1 MTRQYSL
8 RTDAASAPTAANV
21 PVAPN
26 APATATAPVATDA
39 PACLHVPTASPPPSI
54 ASRLRSFALAFS
66 LTAFAGCAVG
76 PNYHTPDEHP
86 PADFGAVH
94 GQPNMTAK
102 PTSQAQQAPAVDFAT
117 WWRSLNDPELDSLVS
132 RAVVANPDAL
142 IALDHLQAA
151 RTYEIAIVG
160 TALPTAEAS
169 GAVGKGTGSDL
180 SRGRAAQALR
190 SADSSSGLR
199 QINELAGFDAAW
211 QIDVF
216 GKYRREMQAAR
227 ADAQATLAQRNQVLT
242 AVIADVARAYI
253 DMRGLQ
259 MRSSILH
266 NAQKTLQES
275 LRIVRIRYERGI
287 TNELDV
293 TLAARELGVL
303 EAQIA
308 PVDAQV
314 NAAQYTI
321 ATLLGLYPED
331 LIQELSAPAMI
342 PSVPAVVQSGLP
354 LDLLRRRPDI
364 AQSERELA
372 ASTARIGVATADLF
386 PQISVTAAIGF
397 QRQALGVTPVEGQ
410 HIWSAGP
417 GATWS
422 LLDFG
427 ALDAQVE
434 IARMRTKAQ
443 LVNYKRTI
451 QNAVRE
457 VDTTW
462 DAYCAD
468 QDRIAK
474 LGDALV
480 ASQRAVT
487 LANERYTRG
496 LTDFLNVVDAERQ
509 EYDIEEQYTN
519 AQVSVDEDFIALYKS
534 LGGGWEPFQNLP
546 PVHIPQPAI
555 VAAFHRVLS
564 RGNDVLKDP

>member
-1 MTRQYSL
+1 MTPFRCFTL
-8 RTDAASAPTAANV
+8 AL
-21 PVAPN
+21 
-26 APATATAPVATDA
+26 TATV
-39 PACLHVPTASPPPSI
+39 L
-54 ASRLRSFALAFS
+54 
-66 LTAFAGCAVG
+66 AGCAVG

-86 PADFGAVH
+86 PAEFAAVH
-94 GQPNMTAK
+94 GQQSMTSK
-102 PTSQAQQAPAVDFAT
+102 PSTSAPQASSVDFAT
-117 WWRSLNDPELDSLVS
+117 WWRSLNDPELDSLVT
-132 RAVVANPDAL
+132 RAVAANPDAL
-142 IALDHLQAA
+142 IALDRLQAA
-151 RTYEIAIVG
+151 RTFEIAVVG
-160 TALPTAEAS
+160 SALPDVEAS
-169 GAVGKGTGSDL
+169 GGAGRGTGSDL
-180 SRGRAAQALR
+180 TRGRAAQSLV
-190 SADSSSGLR
+190 SADNTSGLKH
-199 QINELAGFDAAW
+199 INVLGGFDAVW
-211 QIDVF
+211 QVDIF

-227 ADAQATLAQRNQVLT
+227 ADAQATLAERNQVLV
-242 AVIADVARAYI
+242 AVIADVTRAYI

-259 MRSSILH
+259 TRASILR
-266 NAQKTLQES
+266 NAEKTLQES

-293 TLAARELGVL
+293 TLATRELGVL
-303 EAQIA
+303 QAQIA
-308 PVDAQV
+308 PVEAQV

-331 LIQELSAPAMI
+331 LIKELTPPAMI

-364 AQSERELA
+364 AQAERELA
-372 ASTARIGVATADLF
+372 ASTARIGVATGNLF
-386 PQISVTAAIGF
+386 PQLAVTAAIGY
-397 QRQALGVTPVEGQ
+397 QRQGLGTTPVIGQ

-417 GATWS
+417 AAAWS

-434 IARMRTKAQ
+434 IARLRTRAQ

-462 DAYCAD
+462 DDYAAQ
-468 QDRIAK
+468 QDRVAK

-509 EYDIEEQYTN
+509 EYDIEEQYSD
-519 AQVSVDEDFIALYKS
+519 AQVAADEQFIALYRA
-534 LGGGWEPFQNLP
+534 LGGGWEKYQLLP
-546 PVHIPQPAI
+546 PVHFPQPAI
-555 VAAFHRVLS
+555 IAMFHRVLS
-564 RGNDVLKDP
+564 PGGDVLQDQSSSSQ